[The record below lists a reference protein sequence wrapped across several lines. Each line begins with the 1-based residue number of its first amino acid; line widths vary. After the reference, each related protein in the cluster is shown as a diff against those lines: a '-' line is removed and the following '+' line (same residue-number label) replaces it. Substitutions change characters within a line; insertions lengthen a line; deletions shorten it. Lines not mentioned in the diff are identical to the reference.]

1 MLQTLLSG
9 LLAFGLC
16 AAAILLGRLV
26 RFLAAGPPKAP
37 GPRGAPAATAGGHPG
52 PVRTGVAQSAAGRN
66 ERVWGISERPP

>member
-26 RFLAAGPPKAP
+26 RFLAARAAKGARPQRR
-37 GPRGAPAATAGGHPG
+37 PRRHRRRA
-52 PVRTGVAQSAAGRN
+52 VRTGVAQSAAGRN

>member
-26 RFLAAGPPKAP
+26 RFLAARAAKGARPQRR
-37 GPRGAPAATAGGHPG
+37 PRRHRRRASGARENRGGAK
-52 PVRTGVAQSAAGRN
+52 RRR
-66 ERVWGISERPP
+66 EE

>member
-26 RFLAAGPPKAP
+26 RFLAAKGARPQRR
-37 GPRGAPAATAGGHPG
+37 PRRHRRRASGASENRGGAK
-52 PVRTGVAQSAAGRN
+52 RRR
-66 ERVWGISERPP
+66 EE